1 MISHPSQAEI
11 YERFKAFH
19 ATPGGFIMPNA
30 WDGGSAL
37 ILFDAGLDW
46 LEARGLNMKL
56 PGSIFSLSTGFR
68 STVKRVSNEGP

>member
-1 MISHPSQAEI
+1 
-11 YERFKAFH
+11 
-19 ATPGGFIMPNA
+19 MPNA

-46 LEARGLNMKL
+46 LEVRGLNMKL